1 MGTFG
6 NPHARFDLVE
16 SSRRRRSAPDSLDD
30 GTTVITSD
38 SHTAPPFARNA
49 AREAPEHVLPR
60 SHPASIDLP
69 ATEPIDITEMLRLLK
84 DGA

>member
-1 MGTFG
+1 M
-6 NPHARFDLVE
+6 
-16 SSRRRRSAPDSLDD
+16 
-30 GTTVITSD
+30 ITSD
-38 SHTAPPFARNA
+38 SRTASPSARSA

-69 ATEPIDITEMLRLLK
+69 VTEPIDITEMLRLLK